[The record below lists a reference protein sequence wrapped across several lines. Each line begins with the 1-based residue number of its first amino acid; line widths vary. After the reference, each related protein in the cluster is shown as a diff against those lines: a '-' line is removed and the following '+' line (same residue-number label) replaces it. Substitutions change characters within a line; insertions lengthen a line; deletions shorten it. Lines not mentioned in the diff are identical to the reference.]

1 MPTPT
6 IFATPPDTILYDL
19 DLNSYVSYEGMILR
33 SIRTLRDD
41 QQGPQTLYVGTSSN
55 LDIEAENNVRFFT
68 SNGSLQYYWASFS
81 NNQRTDRLGLQISE
95 SNDAAAYMLSSD
107 AALIL
112 SAGDPYHTI
121 QLGGIHVH
129 DSNDGTQF
137 MDTFSSNGLRI
148 SSTLVCD
155 STVSVLASQQI
166 GQNLAVGNDANVGR
180 NLSVQDNVFAQS
192 LALLKTKPGVT
203 TSNAVDQIGYAFRI
217 TDLDQLEIVR
227 YARFFGACNPT
238 SSNPLYVTQRVGLF
252 GNGNVSA
259 SATSDVAYGAYED
272 VNGTGVP
279 AVNSNGV
286 ASSGGAV
293 NISSVWGTNYQ
304 GNLFYNGGLVGIGKT
319 TPEYEL
325 DVNGSIKS
333 ASIAA
338 TQTMIASSLFVTAS
352 GNIDRVMAASS
363 SGSNGAQNATLWNI
377 DDSGNLSFTTGLL
390 GINTSTPQY
399 QLDVNGTTRT
409 TNLVVDSNVS
419 ALSLNVS
426 GEVQAVN
433 IMATET
439 ITCASYYSTSDSRLK
454 TVIGVS
460 DIEDCYNK
468 VLQTNV
474 VSYTFNNDPQQR
486 PKTGF
491 LAQDLE
497 TIMPDAVFTTSNDQL
512 SDCKYIEPNVVLGYA
527 MGAIQHGAKLQA
539 HTQNQLGSL
548 QTQMDLL
555 IMTLRR
561 LRVLPC

>member
-1 MPTPT
+1 MSTPT
-6 IFATPPDTILYDL
+6 IFANPPDTSPYYL
-19 DLNSYVSYEGMILR
+19 DPNSYVSYESMVLR
-33 SIRTLRDD
+33 SIRTLRDE
-41 QQGPQTLYVGTSSN
+41 QNVPQTLYVGASSN
-55 LDIEAENNVRFFT
+55 VDVEVENNVRFFT

-95 SNDAAAYMLSSD
+95 SNDAAAYVLSSD

-121 QLGGIHVH
+121 QLGGIHLH

-137 MDTFSSNGLRI
+137 MDTTSSNGLRI

-155 STVSVLASQQI
+155 STVSVLSSQQV
-166 GQNLAVGNDANVGR
+166 GQNLAVGNDVNVGR

-192 LALLKTKPGVT
+192 LALLKTKQGVT
-203 TSNAVDQIGYAFRI
+203 TSNAVDQVGYAFRI
-217 TDLDQLEIVR
+217 TDRDQLEIVR

-259 SATSDVAYGAYED
+259 TTPSDVAFTAYED

-279 AVNSNGV
+279 AVNSNG
-286 ASSGGAV
+286 AASGGGSV
-293 NISSVWGTNYQ
+293 NIASVWGTNYQ

-325 DVNGSIKS
+325 DINGSIKS
-333 ASIAA
+333 SSIAA
-338 TQTMIASSLFVTAS
+338 TQSMVTTSLFVTA
-352 GNIDRVMAASS
+352 GTNIDSVLSAS
-363 SGSNGAQNATLWNI
+363 SGSNSTNNNATMWNI
-377 DDSGNLSFTTGLL
+377 DDSGNVYFASGLL
-390 GINTSTPQY
+390 GVNTSAPQY

-409 TNLVVDSNVS
+409 TNMIVDSNVS
-419 ALSLNVS
+419 ALELNVS
-426 GEVQAVN
+426 GQIQAVN
-433 IMATET
+433 ISATET
-439 ITCASYYSTSDSRLK
+439 ITCASYYSTSDARLK
-454 TVIGVS
+454 TVIGAS
-460 DIEDCYNK
+460 DVQDCYTK

-474 VSYTFNNDPQQR
+474 VSYTFNNDAQQR

-491 LAQDLE
+491 IAQELE
-497 TIMPDAVFTTSNDQL
+497 VVMPDAVFTTSNDLL
-512 SDCKYIEPNVVLGYA
+512 SNCKFIEPNVVLGYA

-539 HTQNQLGSL
+539 DTQNQISSL